1 MADYKGNTC
10 PVCKQKFKEADDIV
24 VCPDCGTPYHRE
36 CWKKVGVCVH
46 QADHAAGFEWTPDNV
61 ISDRPDDIVCPNCG
75 THNPLGAKYCNH
87 CGVSLPDHP
96 DNVQYQQDHPAPG
109 GNGPVYANGSYQA
122 DGAPQY
128 RQAPRPEQAPDQEF
142 FSAGSMGPDG
152 FTCKE
157 VGPDDPIDG
166 IKARDWASYVG
177 PSSIYYMMQFFRM
190 QETRRKAVISFSAF
204 FLGPFY
210 FFYRK
215 MWKQGVLFALLDF
228 IVTLPSLLY
237 LMAVSGAE
245 WMVGMPFLRL
255 IPTAMQVC
263 YVLNFIQMVIRGLFA
278 VYWYKKESERR
289 IHRVYDR
296 CPEGPQRSNA
306 LAATGGTSWAAV
318 FIYLGVYI
326 AAGVLGSFL
335 MGPDLNAVIRF
346 LTM

>member
-96 DNVQYQQDHPAPG
+96 DNVQYQLDHPAPG

-122 DGAPQY
+122 GGAPQY
-128 RQAPRPEQAPDQEF
+128 RQAPRQEQAPDQDF

-166 IKARDWASYVG
+166 
-177 PSSIYYMMQFFRM
+177 
-190 QETRRKAVISFSAF
+190 
-204 FLGPFY
+204 L
-210 FFYRK
+210 
-215 MWKQGVLFALLDF
+215 
-228 IVTLPSLLY
+228 SL
-237 LMAVSGAE
+237 
-245 WMVGMPFLRL
+245 
-255 IPTAMQVC
+255 
-263 YVLNFIQMVIRGLFA
+263 
-278 VYWYKKESERR
+278 
-289 IHRVYDR
+289 IH
-296 CPEGPQRSNA
+296 
-306 LAATGGTSWAAV
+306 
-318 FIYLGVYI
+318 I
-326 AAGVLGSFL
+326 
-335 MGPDLNAVIRF
+335 
-346 LTM
+346 

>member
-128 RQAPRPEQAPDQEF
+128 RQAPRQEQAPDQDF

-204 FLGPFY
+204 SLGLSISSTAKCGSRVF
-210 FFYRK
+210 
-215 MWKQGVLFALLDF
+215 
-228 IVTLPSLLY
+228 
-237 LMAVSGAE
+237 
-245 WMVGMPFLRL
+245 FLRCWIL
-255 IPTAMQVC
+255 
-263 YVLNFIQMVIRGLFA
+263 L
-278 VYWYKKESERR
+278 
-289 IHRVYDR
+289 
-296 CPEGPQRSNA
+296 
-306 LAATGGTSWAAV
+306 
-318 FIYLGVYI
+318 
-326 AAGVLGSFL
+326 
-335 MGPDLNAVIRF
+335 
-346 LTM
+346 

>member
-122 DGAPQY
+122 GGAPQY
-128 RQAPRPEQAPDQEF
+128 RQAPRQEQAPDQDF

-157 VGPDDPIDG
+157 EKRHTHHP
-166 IKARDWASYVG
+166 
-177 PSSIYYMMQFFRM
+177 
-190 QETRRKAVISFSAF
+190 
-204 FLGPFY
+204 
-210 FFYRK
+210 
-215 MWKQGVLFALLDF
+215 
-228 IVTLPSLLY
+228 
-237 LMAVSGAE
+237 
-245 WMVGMPFLRL
+245 LR
-255 IPTAMQVC
+255 T
-263 YVLNFIQMVIRGLFA
+263 
-278 VYWYKKESERR
+278 
-289 IHRVYDR
+289 
-296 CPEGPQRSNA
+296 
-306 LAATGGTSWAAV
+306 AATGGTSWAAV

>member
-122 DGAPQY
+122 GDAPQY
-128 RQAPRPEQAPDQEF
+128 RQAPRQEQAPDQEF

-166 IKARDWASYVG
+166 IKAQDWASYVG
-177 PSSIYYMMQFFRM
+177 PSSIYYMMQFFRIFPWAFLFLLP
-190 QETRRKAVISFSAF
+190 QNVEAGCSFCAAGFYCDAALPAVPDGGI
-204 FLGPFY
+204 
-210 FFYRK
+210 RC
-215 MWKQGVLFALLDF
+215 GVD
-228 IVTLPSLLY
+228 
-237 LMAVSGAE
+237 
-245 WMVGMPFLRL
+245 
-255 IPTAMQVC
+255 
-263 YVLNFIQMVIRGLFA
+263 
-278 VYWYKKESERR
+278 
-289 IHRVYDR
+289 
-296 CPEGPQRSNA
+296 
-306 LAATGGTSWAAV
+306 GGYAV
-318 FIYLGVYI
+318 F
-326 AAGVLGSFL
+326 AANSHGHAGMLCAELYPDGYSRPVCCVL
-335 MGPDLNAVIRF
+335 V
-346 LTM
+346 

>member
-122 DGAPQY
+122 GGTPQY
-128 RQAPRPEQAPDQEF
+128 RQAPRQEQAPDQDF

-215 MWKQGVLFALLDF
+215 MW
-228 IVTLPSLLY
+228 
-237 LMAVSGAE
+237 
-245 WMVGMPFLRL
+245 
-255 IPTAMQVC
+255 
-263 YVLNFIQMVIRGLFA
+263 
-278 VYWYKKESERR
+278 
-289 IHRVYDR
+289 
-296 CPEGPQRSNA
+296 
-306 LAATGGTSWAAV
+306 
-318 FIYLGVYI
+318 
-326 AAGVLGSFL
+326 
-335 MGPDLNAVIRF
+335 
-346 LTM
+346 